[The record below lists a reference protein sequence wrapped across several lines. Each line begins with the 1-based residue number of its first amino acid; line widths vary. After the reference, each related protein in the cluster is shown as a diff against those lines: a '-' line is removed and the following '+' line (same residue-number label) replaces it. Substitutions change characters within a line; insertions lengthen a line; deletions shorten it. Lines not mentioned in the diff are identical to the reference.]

1 MATTQG
7 QARGT
12 DDFMP
17 LVTADGPAWS
27 PRQRRGYRASL
38 ALTLLAAGG
47 TTSPAYGTLSGFRR
61 NVEETRSR
69 SSPSEVPVI
78 PFRQW
83 QPRHLFRSWIAY
95 WLVLLAAV
103 AWRPFLEY
111 WRISRS
117 PTGHGTVGANY
128 SGGMLPL
135 ALWIAGPPLV
145 LFLLWLATRS
155 HAPEPE
161 RKRMD

>member
-1 MATTQG
+1 M
-7 QARGT
+7 
-12 DDFMP
+12 
-17 LVTADGPAWS
+17 
-27 PRQRRGYRASL
+27 
-38 ALTLLAAGG
+38 
-47 TTSPAYGTLSGFRR
+47 
-61 NVEETRSR
+61 
-69 SSPSEVPVI
+69 I

-83 QPRHLFRSWIAY
+83 QPRHLFRSWFAY

-103 AWRPFLEY
+103 AWRPLLEY

-117 PTGHGTVGANY
+117 PTGHGTVGVNY

-155 HAPEPE
+155 RAPEPE
-161 RKRMD
+161 RERVDEGMRR